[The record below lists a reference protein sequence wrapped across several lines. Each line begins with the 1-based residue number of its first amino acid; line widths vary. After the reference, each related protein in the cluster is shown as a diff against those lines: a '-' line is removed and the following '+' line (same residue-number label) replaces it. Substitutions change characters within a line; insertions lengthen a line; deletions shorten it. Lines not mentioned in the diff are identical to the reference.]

1 VDALNL
7 AIFDLDG
14 TLLDTNAVDSGC
26 FVAAWRD
33 ELGIDC
39 SDAEWSSF
47 AHVTDGGIAEELLT
61 RAGIGDREDALRRV
75 QRRFIQLLERA
86 AAADAAAFRPIRGA
100 RELIGHLP
108 RVGWHVAVAT
118 GAWKASAE
126 VKLRAAGMTG
136 VPLAACDGA
145 ASREEIVRRAIENAP
160 AQCGCRVHAR
170 VVLIGDAPWD
180 VRTARRLSLPFVGVG
195 AQRERLIEAGATEV
209 LADFGD
215 IDDVLA
221 ALRRA

>member
-1 VDALNL
+1 MDALNL

-14 TLLDTNAVDSGC
+14 TLLDTNAVDSDC

-39 SDAEWSSF
+39 SDADWSSF

-75 QRRFIQLLERA
+75 QRRFIQLLEHA
-86 AAADAAAFRPIRGA
+86 AAADVAAFRPIRGA
-100 RELIGHLP
+100 RELIDHLP
-108 RVGWHVAVAT
+108 RVGWQVAVAT

-145 ASREEIVRRAIENAP
+145 ASRDQIVLQAMKIAGY
-160 AQCGCRVHAR
+160 QTGAR
-170 VVLIGDAPWD
+170 VVLLGDAPWD
-180 VRTARRLSLPFVGVG
+180 VQTARRLSLPFVGVG
-195 AQRERLIEAGATEV
+195 AHRERLIEAGATEV

-215 IDDVLA
+215 VEEVLA